1 MRKLMNFAYTSA
13 IALLSAGLFAACS
26 SSDDAVLDPKQD
38 ITPQKDEVNVNFV
51 FNVSTANEA
60 TMRMTAANTQATLTQ
75 PFRGIT
81 NAYIGVF
88 KQNADGKYVSTSIS
102 TEKLYPFGTIIGK
115 NGIDPNAGEGSNT
128 PKSRR
133 VVEVSLPTDVNS
145 LMFWGKAI
153 KDGSSTDQGK
163 ITMNVSSDLS
173 ATSFSLDK
181 IVPETADPTE
191 PHVYVQALKEHEQ
204 LMAAALTNIV
214 NSNIAN
220 TDVKYGGDTHKISLA
235 WSDYVDIS
243 GESGSYTITARTNEP
258 IAVKNAL
265 GATSDISMRALG
277 DKLAI
282 AYATWN
288 TIRSGELRA
297 GSGTAVSK
305 VIEDLMTVVNSVAN
319 AEPVFWEEA
328 AAKTLAKQIKTNV
341 EKFFDSDR
349 EYQWKTAGE
358 LMTALNVTNE
368 TLPTVDEDCNLNNFP
383 VNFNLPNGSVILQF
397 DITPKDPGPGFD
409 FAYNYK
415 GAVATYAMG
424 DEDGSFNPLN
434 YVYPAELCYFGNSA
448 IRVSDQTKAA
458 NYYPDGVTDWDNDDK
473 WTNDWVKDS
482 HVTNTT
488 RSVAMKDNINYGTAL
503 LETKVKF
510 GAATLQ
516 DNYGALDK
524 RWNNKP
530 EITESNNTIDAT
542 ADRDH
547 FVLTGVLVGGQ
558 EQEVGWNYIAKS
570 TTPGFGNMVYDN
582 VGEIHIPH
590 FDSNSATQSTS
601 AANYTLLW
609 DNWEA
614 KNKGSKQRDVFVAL
628 EFVNKGVDFYG
639 QNNLIRSGATFY
651 IVGKLDP
658 DKRPSSLT
666 DVTDAAYA
674 ADKSLGITWPTN
686 YALPP
691 YDTDGTT
698 IKERRVFMQDYLTSA
713 TFVIGENSLQHA
725 LVSVPDLRSGQ
736 ISLGLSVDLNWRTGL
751 VFNDV
756 ILGEQ

>member
-13 IALLSAGLFAACS
+13 IALLNAVFFVACS

-153 KDGSSTDQGK
+153 KDGSSIDQGK
-163 ITMNVSSDLS
+163 ITMNVSSNLS
-173 ATSFSLDK
+173 ETSFSLDR

-220 TDVKYGGDTHKISLA
+220 TNVTYGGETHKISLA

-243 GESGSYTITARTNEP
+243 GESESYTITARTNEP
-258 IAVKNAL
+258 IAIKNAL
-265 GATSDISMRALG
+265 DPTHDIPMRALG

-341 EKFFDSDR
+341 EKFFDSDN

-358 LMTALNVTNE
+358 IMTALKVNFS
-368 TLPTVDEDCNLNNFP
+368 TVDDDCNLNDFP

-424 DEDGSFNPLN
+424 DKNGSFNPLN

-751 VFNDV
+751 VFDNV

>member
-115 NGIDPNAGEGSNT
+115 NGIDPNAGEESNT

-153 KDGSSTDQGK
+153 KDGSSIDQGK

-173 ATSFSLDK
+173 ATSFSLDR

-220 TDVKYGGDTHKISLA
+220 TNVTYGGETHKISLA

-258 IAVKNAL
+258 IAIKNAL

-341 EKFFDSDR
+341 EKFFDSDN
-349 EYQWKTAGE
+349 EYQWKTAGKI
-358 LMTALNVTNE
+358 MTALNVNFS
-368 TLPTVDEDCNLNNFP
+368 TVDDDCNLNDFP

-397 DITPKDPGPGFD
+397 DITPKDPGSGFD

-473 WTNDWVKDS
+473 WTDDWVKDS

-530 EITESNNTIDAT
+530 EITVSNNTIDAT

>member
-26 SSDDAVLDPKQD
+26 SSDDTALDPKQD

-153 KDGSSTDQGK
+153 KDGSSTNQGK
-163 ITMNVSSDLS
+163 ITMNVSSNLS
-173 ATSFSLDK
+173 ETSFSLDR

-191 PHVYVQALKEHEQ
+191 PHVYVQALQEHEQ

-220 TDVKYGGDTHKISLA
+220 TDVKYGEDTHKISLA

-258 IAVKNAL
+258 IAIKNAL
-265 GATSDISMRALG
+265 DASSDIPMRALG

-282 AYATWN
+282 AFATWN

-305 VIEDLMTVVNSVAN
+305 VIEDLMTVVNSVVN
-319 AEPVFWEEA
+319 AEPVIWEEA

-341 EKFFDSDR
+341 EKFFDSDH

-358 LMTALNVTNE
+358 IKTALNVTNE
-368 TLPTVDEDCNLNNFP
+368 TLTTVDEDCNLNKFP

-397 DITPKDPGPGFD
+397 DITPKGPGSGFD

-424 DEDGSFNPLN
+424 DENGSFNPLN

-658 DKRPSSLT
+658 DKRPSSL

>member
-145 LMFWGKAI
+145 LIFWGKAI

-163 ITMNVSSDLS
+163 ITMNVSSNLS

-181 IVPETADPTE
+181 IVPETADPTK

-220 TDVKYGGDTHKISLA
+220 TDVTYGGETHKISLA

-258 IAVKNAL
+258 IVIKNAL

-341 EKFFDSDR
+341 EKFFDSDN
-349 EYQWKTAGE
+349 EYQWNTAGE
-358 LMTALNVTNE
+358 IMTALNVNFS
-368 TLPTVDEDCNLNNFP
+368 TVDDDCNLNDFP

-397 DITPKDPGPGFD
+397 DITPKDPGSGFD

-473 WTNDWVKDS
+473 WTDDWVKDS

>member
-163 ITMNVSSDLS
+163 ITMNVSSNLS
-173 ATSFSLDK
+173 ETSFSLDR

-220 TDVKYGGDTHKISLA
+220 TNVTYGGETHKISLA

-258 IAVKNAL
+258 IAIKNAL

-358 LMTALNVTNE
+358 LMTALNVKNE
-368 TLPTVDEDCNLNNFP
+368 TLPTVDEDCNLNIFP
-383 VNFNLPNGSVILQF
+383 ANFNLPNGSVILQF

-424 DEDGSFNPLN
+424 DEDGSFNSLN

-530 EITESNNTIDAT
+530 VITESNNTIDAT

-658 DKRPSSLT
+658 DAGRSTT
-666 DVTDAAYA
+666 DR
-674 ADKSLGITWPTN
+674 SEGITWPTN

-691 YDTDGTT
+691 YDADGNT

>member
-102 TEKLYPFGTIIGK
+102 TERLYPFGTIIGK

-153 KDGSSTDQGK
+153 KDGTSTDQGK

-220 TDVKYGGDTHKISLA
+220 TNVTYGGETHKISLA

-258 IAVKNAL
+258 IAIKNAL
-265 GATSDISMRALG
+265 GATSDIPMRALG

-328 AAKTLAKQIKTNV
+328 AAKTLAEQIKTNV

-358 LMTALNVTNE
+358 IKTALNV

-397 DITPKDPGPGFD
+397 DITQKDPGPGFD

-415 GAVATYAMG
+415 GAVDTYAMG

-458 NYYPDGVTDWDNDDK
+458 NYYPDGVTDWDDDDK

-530 EITESNNTIDAT
+530 EITEPNNTIDAT

-570 TTPGFGNMVYDN
+570 TTPGFGNMVYDK

-590 FDSNSATQSTS
+590 FDSNSATQLTS

-609 DNWEA
+609 DNWET

-674 ADKSLGITWPTN
+674 ANKSLGITWPTN

-698 IKERRVFMQDYLTSA
+698 IMERRVFMQDYLTSA

-751 VFNDV
+751 VFDNV

>member
-60 TMRMTAANTQATLTQ
+60 TMRMTAENTQATLTQ

-115 NGIDPNAGEGSNT
+115 NGIDPNAGEESNT

-153 KDGSSTDQGK
+153 KDGSSIDQGK
-163 ITMNVSSDLS
+163 ITMNVSSNLS
-173 ATSFSLDK
+173 ETSFSLDK

-258 IAVKNAL
+258 IAIKNAL
-265 GATSDISMRALG
+265 GASSDISMRALG

-328 AAKTLAKQIKTNV
+328 AAKTLAEQIKTNV
-341 EKFFDSDR
+341 EKFFDSDN

-358 LMTALNVTNE
+358 IMTALNVNFS
-368 TLPTVDEDCNLNNFP
+368 TVDGDCNLNDFP
-383 VNFNLPNGSVILQF
+383 ANFNLPNGSVILQF

-473 WTNDWVKDS
+473 WTDDWVKDS

-530 EITESNNTIDAT
+530 EITEDNNTIDAT

-570 TTPGFGNMVYDN
+570 TTPGFGNMVYDK

-590 FDSNSATQSTS
+590 FDSNSTTQSTS

-658 DKRPSSLT
+658 DKRPSSL
-666 DVTDAAYA
+666 DVTDAAYV

>member
-1 MRKLMNFAYTSA
+1 MNFAYTSA

-26 SSDDAVLDPKQD
+26 SSDDTALDPKQD

-88 KQNADGKYVSTSIS
+88 KQNADGKYVSTSIT

-115 NGIDPNAGEGSNT
+115 NGIDPNAGEESNT

-153 KDGSSTDQGK
+153 KDGTSTDQGK
-163 ITMNVSSDLS
+163 ITMNVSSNLS
-173 ATSFSLDK
+173 ETSFSLDK

-258 IAVKNAL
+258 IAIKNAL
-265 GATSDISMRALG
+265 DPTHDIPMRALG

-319 AEPVFWEEA
+319 ADPVFWEEA

-341 EKFFDSDR
+341 EKFFDSDS

-358 LMTALNVTNE
+358 IMTALNVTNE
-368 TLPTVDEDCNLNNFP
+368 TFPTVDEDCNLNNFP

-424 DEDGSFNPLN
+424 DENGSFNPLN

-530 EITESNNTIDAT
+530 EITEPNNTIDAT
-542 ADRDH
+542 ADRNH

-570 TTPGFGNMVYDN
+570 TSPGFGNMVYDK

-590 FDSNSATQSTS
+590 FDSNSATQLTS

-658 DKRPSSLT
+658 DKRPSSL

>member
-1 MRKLMNFAYTSA
+1 MNFAYTSA

-26 SSDDAVLDPKQD
+26 SSDDTALDPKQD

-153 KDGSSTDQGK
+153 KDGSSTNQGK
-163 ITMNVSSDLS
+163 ITMNVSSNLS
-173 ATSFSLDK
+173 ETSFSLDR

-191 PHVYVQALKEHEQ
+191 PHVYVQALQEHEQ

-220 TDVKYGGDTHKISLA
+220 TDVKYGEDTHKISLA

-258 IAVKNAL
+258 IAIKNAL
-265 GATSDISMRALG
+265 DASSDIPMRALG

-282 AYATWN
+282 AFATWN

-305 VIEDLMTVVNSVAN
+305 VIEDLMTVVNSVVN
-319 AEPVFWEEA
+319 AEPVIWEEA

-341 EKFFDSDR
+341 EKFFDSDH

-358 LMTALNVTNE
+358 IKTALNVTNE
-368 TLPTVDEDCNLNNFP
+368 TLTTVDEDCNLNKFP

-397 DITPKDPGPGFD
+397 DITPKGPGSGFD

-424 DEDGSFNPLN
+424 DENGSFNPLN

-658 DKRPSSLT
+658 DKRPSSL

>member
-38 ITPQKDEVNVNFV
+38 ITPQKDEINVNFV

-115 NGIDPNAGEGSNT
+115 NGIDPNAGEESNT

-163 ITMNVSSDLS
+163 ITMNVSSNLS
-173 ATSFSLDK
+173 ETSFSLDR

-220 TDVKYGGDTHKISLA
+220 TNVTYGGDTHKISLA

-243 GESGSYTITARTNEP
+243 GESESYTITARTNEP
-258 IAVKNAL
+258 IAIKNAL
-265 GATSDISMRALG
+265 GASSDISMRALG

-341 EKFFDSDR
+341 EKFFDSDN

-358 LMTALNVTNE
+358 IMTALNVNFS
-368 TLPTVDEDCNLNNFP
+368 TVDDDCNLNDFP

-424 DEDGSFNPLN
+424 GENGSFNPLN

-473 WTNDWVKDS
+473 WTDDWVKDS

-530 EITESNNTIDAT
+530 EITEPNNTIDAT

-658 DKRPSSLT
+658 DAGRSTT
-666 DVTDAAYA
+666 DR
-674 ADKSLGITWPTN
+674 SEGITWPTN

-691 YDTDGTT
+691 YDADGNT

>member
-115 NGIDPNAGEGSNT
+115 NGIDPNAGEESNT

-153 KDGSSTDQGK
+153 KDGSSIDQGK

-181 IVPETADPTE
+181 IVPETADPTK

-258 IAVKNAL
+258 IAIKNAL

-341 EKFFDSDR
+341 EKFFDSDN

-358 LMTALNVTNE
+358 IMTALNVNFS
-368 TLPTVDEDCNLNNFP
+368 TVDDDCNLNDFP

-397 DITPKDPGPGFD
+397 DITPKDYGSGFD

-448 IRVSDQTKAA
+448 ISVSDQTKAA

-473 WTNDWVKDS
+473 WTDDWVKDS

-570 TTPGFGNMVYDN
+570 TTTLV
-582 VGEIHIPH
+582 
-590 FDSNSATQSTS
+590 SATWCTTMS
-601 AANYTLLW
+601 
-609 DNWEA
+609 
-614 KNKGSKQRDVFVAL
+614 V
-628 EFVNKGVDFYG
+628 
-639 QNNLIRSGATFY
+639 
-651 IVGKLDP
+651 
-658 DKRPSSLT
+658 
-666 DVTDAAYA
+666 
-674 ADKSLGITWPTN
+674 KSI
-686 YALPP
+686 
-691 YDTDGTT
+691 
-698 IKERRVFMQDYLTSA
+698 YLTS
-713 TFVIGENSLQHA
+713 TVTVPRSQLLQPTIHCSGTTGKQKIRVVSSVMSL
-725 LVSVPDLRSGQ
+725 SPW
-736 ISLGLSVDLNWRTGL
+736 SLSIRVWTSMVRTT
-751 VFNDV
+751 
-756 ILGEQ
+756 

>member
-115 NGIDPNAGEGSNT
+115 NGIDPNAGEESNT

-153 KDGSSTDQGK
+153 KDGSSIDQGK

-181 IVPETADPTE
+181 IVPETADPTK

-258 IAVKNAL
+258 IAIKNAL

-341 EKFFDSDR
+341 EKFFDSDN

-358 LMTALNVTNE
+358 IMTALNVNFS
-368 TLPTVDEDCNLNNFP
+368 TVDDDCNLNDFP

-424 DEDGSFNPLN
+424 DENGSFNPLN

-473 WTNDWVKDS
+473 WTDDWVKDS

-582 VGEIHIPH
+582 FGEIHIPH